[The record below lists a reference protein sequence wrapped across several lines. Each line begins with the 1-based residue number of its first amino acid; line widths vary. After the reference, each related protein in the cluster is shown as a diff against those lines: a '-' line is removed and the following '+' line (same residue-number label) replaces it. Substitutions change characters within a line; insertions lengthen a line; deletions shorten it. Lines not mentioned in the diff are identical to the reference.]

1 MNSRPRSELVPMLL
15 HSEYITRPAAMFSN
29 IVYLTFIQSKRDKK
43 SIELKYLEH
52 LECLNDKVKE
62 LVIYR

>member
-1 MNSRPRSELVPMLL
+1 MLL
-15 HSEYITRPAAMFSN
+15 YSEYITRPAAMFSN